1 MAIPYGLRKVKVFE
15 NVPANTLVQ
24 VDDFFGQGGYG
35 YLQVTNV
42 NLTDTLKF
50 TVNIGTGSD
59 PIGKSIPIPMNDVP
73 TDIPM
78 VVLNF
83 MATDVVTVVA
93 YGN

>member
-24 VDDFFGQGGYG
+24 VDELFGAGSYG
-35 YLQVTNV
+35 YIQVTNV

-50 TVNIGTGSD
+50 TVNIGTGSN
-59 PIGKSIPIPMNDVP
+59 PQGNTIPIPMSDTP

-78 VVLNF
+78 TVTNF